1 MILGMGAINNEV
13 RMHRGIFFM
22 GILGLALASM
32 GCITRRVEYHPD
44 YVPSVLSPGLSTPGR
59 ALLLVEPADEA
70 YVYRGKPHSFH
81 AGGVTMEMPLGQ
93 IISRSSERV
102 LQDLFQDG
110 CVVAP
115 RIDPTFRYTAAIRIK
130 PLTYDYAFNQIRNLT
145 MAITPQV
152 RLSIQVQM
160 MDETGTLLF
169 SQVYDSG
176 MVNDET
182 VLDTLHPNET
192 INRHTHRVLGSLLAR
207 AAADIRATLM
217 DRHPPPPVSTPLAPK
232 PSANPTHPP
241 AKEPQGDS
249 PRARL
254 EQLKQLREDGL
265 ITQDVYEAKQ
275 KEILAD
281 Y

>member
-1 MILGMGAINNEV
+1 
-13 RMHRGIFFM
+13 
-22 GILGLALASM
+22 M

-44 YVPSVLSPGLSTPGR
+44 YVPSVLSPGLSAPGR

-70 YVYRGKPHSFH
+70 YVFRGRPNSFH
-81 AGGVTMEMPLGQ
+81 AGGVTMELPLGR
-93 IISRSSERV
+93 IVARSSERI
-102 LQDLFQDG
+102 LQELFEDG
-110 CVVAP
+110 CVTAP
-115 RIDPTFRYTAAIRIK
+115 RIDSTVRYSAVIRIK
-130 PLTYDYAFNQIRNLT
+130 PLSYEYAFNQIRNLT

-152 RLSIQVQM
+152 RLSIQVQVT
-160 MDETGTLLF
+160 DENRALLL

-176 MVNDET
+176 TVNDET

-217 DRHPPPPVSTPLAPK
+217 DRKPPPVSATAAPTPP
-232 PSANPTHPP
+232 PP
-241 AKEPQGDS
+241 APAASPTKESDGNS

-254 EQLKQLREDGL
+254 EKLKQLREDGL

-275 KEILAD
+275 KEILAE

>member
-1 MILGMGAINNEV
+1 
-13 RMHRGIFFM
+13 
-22 GILGLALASM
+22 
-32 GCITRRVEYHPD
+32 
-44 YVPSVLSPGLSTPGR
+44 
-59 ALLLVEPADEA
+59 
-70 YVYRGKPHSFH
+70 
-81 AGGVTMEMPLGQ
+81 
-93 IISRSSERV
+93 
-102 LQDLFQDG
+102 
-110 CVVAP
+110 
-115 RIDPTFRYTAAIRIK
+115 
-130 PLTYDYAFNQIRNLT
+130 

-176 MVNDET
+176 TVNDET

-207 AAADIRATLM
+207 AAADIRATLSE
-217 DRHPPPPVSTPLAPK
+217 RNPPPPFRAPAAPTPP
-232 PSANPTHPP
+232 PP
-241 AKEPQGDS
+241 APTASQSPKIEDNS
-249 PRARL
+249 PRTRL
-254 EQLKQLREDGL
+254 EKLKKLYEDGL

>member
-1 MILGMGAINNEV
+1 M
-13 RMHRGIFFM
+13 RRGIFL
-22 GILGLALASM
+22 LGLLSLTLMGM
-32 GCITRRVEYHPD
+32 GCVTRRVEYHPD
-44 YVPSVLSPGLSTPGR
+44 YMSSVLSPGMSVTGR

-70 YVYRGKPHSFH
+70 YVFRGRPQSFH

-93 IISRSSERV
+93 IISRSSQRV
-102 LQDLFQDG
+102 LNDLFEEG

-115 RIDPTFRYTAAIRIK
+115 RTDTTFRYAAALRIK
-130 PLTYDYAFNQIRNLT
+130 PLSYEYAFNQIRNLT

-160 MDETGTLLF
+160 MDEAGSLLF

-176 MVNDET
+176 TVNDET

-207 AAADIRATLM
+207 AAADIRATLSE
-217 DRHPPPPVSTPLAPK
+217 RNPPPPVRAPAAPTPP
-232 PSANPTHPP
+232 PP
-241 AKEPQGDS
+241 APTASQSPKIEDNS
-249 PRARL
+249 PRTRL
-254 EQLKQLREDGL
+254 EKIKKLHEEGL